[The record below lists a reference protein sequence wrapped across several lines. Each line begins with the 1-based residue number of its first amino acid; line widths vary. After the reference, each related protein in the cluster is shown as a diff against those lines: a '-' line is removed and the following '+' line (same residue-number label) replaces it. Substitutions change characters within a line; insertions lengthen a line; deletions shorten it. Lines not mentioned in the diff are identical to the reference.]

1 VYSELL
7 PFNKG
12 TKAAPPLVGPASQH
26 VEDELK
32 MVAPDGHLRLSPET
46 ASPMVVILVGCP
58 WDFPNFLTSLDIFLA
73 QGSEVH
79 ILSERPL
86 EERVDLCCKHLE
98 HLQGTEEGWHGT
110 VADCDRFFHRISVI
124 HHVGSTTFK
133 SSLTRLPLAMAHCVI
148 ILAERRFENEDS
160 IAVDSRSLT
169 SAIALRGVQHQQP
182 LVAPQCGSKTT
193 KKKRFKLVT
202 ELLDPK
208 TQQVV
213 DHNDGLRKLGSFT
226 YSAALETGMFVMG
239 SANKSVYNV
248 VMQLLSPEPG
258 VTPQITAT
266 PVKHFLRFPQEMLSF
281 FDLQTRIIQRCGGV
295 LLGWRLSS
303 DRYAALNPAK
313 KTEGRLWSAD
323 GKDLLLV
330 LRPAE

>member
-1 VYSELL
+1 MNFDETKWDRIPPMRRTFLL
-7 PFNKG
+7 RRR
-12 TKAAPPLVGPASQH
+12 V
-26 VEDELK
+26 
-32 MVAPDGHLRLSPET
+32 RL
-46 ASPMVVILVGCP
+46 G
-58 WDFPNFLTSLDIFLA
+58 LA
-73 QGSEVH
+73 
-79 ILSERPL
+79 LER
-86 EERVDLCCKHLE
+86 K
-98 HLQGTEEGWHGT
+98 
-110 VADCDRFFHRISVI
+110 
-124 HHVGSTTFK
+124 
-133 SSLTRLPLAMAHCVI
+133 
-148 ILAERRFENEDS
+148 ERRFENEDS

-169 SAIALRGVQHQQP
+169 SAIALRGVQ
-182 LVAPQCGSKTT
+182 PQCDSKTT
-193 KKKRFKLVT
+193 SKKRFKLVT

-239 SANKSVYNV
+239 SADKSVYNV

-266 PVKHFLRFPQEMLSF
+266 PVKHFLHFPQEMLSF
-281 FDLQTRIIQRCGGV
+281 FDLQARILQRCGGV

-313 KTEGRLWSAD
+313 KTEGHLWSAD